1 VRAKSARGRA
11 AENREKTFKEKE
23 DLMGNRHVI
32 FIHGIGEQ
40 AEGYSKALWQRLQ
53 AAQIPGDVEPHEM
66 FYYDIFQTANA
77 KIELDQLSNRYGL
90 NKLIESRIGD
100 SALAGKVES
109 KLQDVLVNTVS
120 HVLHFCL
127 NPDVRNAIILK
138 LKECLLQVVMEARKQ
153 EVSLFDLNITI
164 LSHSL
169 GTVVGYLG
177 CHEVLLDPALGLDN
191 GVSFKNLY
199 SLASPLELIDWVAKK
214 VGLSIPHI
222 TDGVKKPVRHNVA
235 MNIDE
240 SNVNDWWSY
249 RNQSDPVAS
258 LIPLLGDF
266 LSNGDV
272 DPFLFS
278 IIHCDGVHSF
288 SNYIEQSKSRIVA
301 NV

>member
-1 VRAKSARGRA
+1 
-11 AENREKTFKEKE
+11 
-23 DLMGNRHVI
+23 MGNRHVI

-40 AEGYSKALWQRLQ
+40 TPGYSKTLWQRLQ
-53 AAQIPGDVEPHEM
+53 AAQIPGDVVPHEM

-77 KIELDQLSNRYGL
+77 KTELDQIPSRYGL
-90 NKLIESRIGD
+90 NSLIEGLITD

-109 KLQDVLVNTVS
+109 ELKNVLVNMVS

-138 LKECLLQVVMEARKQ
+138 FKVCLLEVVASARKQ
-153 EVSLFDLNITI
+153 GISPFDLSITV

-177 CHEVLLDPALGLDN
+177 CHEALLDPALGLDN
-191 GVSFKNLY
+191 GVSFKNLC
-199 SLASPLELIDWVAKK
+199 SLAAPLELVDWVAKN

-222 TDGVKKPVRHNVA
+222 TDGVKRPIRHNVA
-235 MNIDE
+235 INADE

-288 SNYIEQSKSRIVA
+288 SNYIEQSKNGIIA